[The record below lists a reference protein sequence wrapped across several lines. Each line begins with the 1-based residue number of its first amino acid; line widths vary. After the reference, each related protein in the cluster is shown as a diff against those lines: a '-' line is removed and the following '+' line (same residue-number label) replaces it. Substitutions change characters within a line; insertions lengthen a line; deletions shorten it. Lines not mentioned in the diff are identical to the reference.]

1 MSRRIE
7 IEITSINGE
16 VATWRA
22 AGAKLPKGSL
32 ATSLLPSG
40 TTAGAE
46 FRADVEQNMEG
57 VEVLAVLP
65 VKTASPLDLRGERIA
80 IAPKVHTG
88 PDIQV
93 TYAPKGGKG
102 RRDGDGP
109 RGRRDGDDSRPRRD
123 DKSSR
128 GPRAGS
134 PVGEGGDKRP
144 RSPRAGSPVGEG
156 GDKGGRPTRP
166 RTNDRRGPR
175 PERPAGPPMLTVH
188 RNAFLATLNPEQLPV
203 AEQLLRGGLP
213 AVRTAVAEQNKT
225 ATAQGRTTVTA
236 DAIDRI
242 ATDLLGKA
250 NLAMWKDR
258 AAGAQ
263 GAGRDLRLRDLRP
276 VVTSAKTV
284 NLDDE
289 ARTMLKDLQA
299 KLTAQIDVL
308 STEWLAKIAAAI
320 ESKNALEAL
329 TLAARP
335 PEFRMQVASESA
347 VAIAALAS
355 ESLNENVA
363 PAQWIALV
371 QAAVAS
377 PMHRTIKPTGI
388 PADETCRNEAIK
400 VAGAVPE
407 LAKLLGMRVPPP
419 PPRTVTPRRPRPA
432 TRS

>member
-32 ATSLLPSG
+32 ASSLLPAG
-40 TTAGAE
+40 TKAGAE

-65 VKTASPLDLRGERIA
+65 VKTASPMDLRGERIT
-80 IAPKVHTG
+80 IVPKAPTG

-109 RGRRDGDDSRPRRD
+109 RGRRDDAKGA
-123 DKSSR
+123 R
-128 GPRAGS
+128 GPRSGAPAGES
-134 PVGEGGDKRP
+134 
-144 RSPRAGSPVGEG
+144 
-156 GDKGGRPTRP
+156 GDKGARGPRGP

-175 PERPAGPPMLTVH
+175 PERPVGPPMSTVH
-188 RNAFLATLNPEQLPV
+188 RNAFLATLTAEQLPV

-213 AVRTAVAEQNKT
+213 AVRTAVAEQNKA
-225 ATAQGRTTVTA
+225 ATAQGRPTVNA

-242 ATDLLGKA
+242 ATDLLAKTT
-250 NLAMWKDR
+250 LAMWKDR

-263 GAGRDLRLRDLRP
+263 GAGRELRLRDLRA

-284 NLDDE
+284 NLDDD
-289 ARTMLKDLQA
+289 ARAMLKELQA
-299 KLTAQIDVL
+299 QLTQRIEAL
-308 STEWLAKIAAAI
+308 STEWLAKIATAI
-320 ESKNALEAL
+320 ETKNALEAL

-347 VAIAALAS
+347 TAIAALAS
-355 ESLNENVA
+355 EALNESVA
-363 PAQWIALV
+363 PAEWIALV
-371 QAAVAS
+371 QAATAS
-377 PMHRTIKPTGI
+377 PMHRTIKPAGI
-388 PADETCRNEAIK
+388 PADDACRAEAVK
-400 VAGAVPE
+400 VAGAIPE
-407 LAKLLGMRVPPP
+407 LAKLMGMKVPPP
-419 PPRTVTPRRPRPA
+419 PPRTTAPRRPRPA
-432 TRS
+432 ARS

>member
-40 TTAGAE
+40 TKAGAE

-80 IAPKVHTG
+80 IVPKAPTG

-123 DKSSR
+123 DKGSR
-128 GPRAGS
+128 GPRAGG
-134 PVGEGGDKRP
+134 P
-144 RSPRAGSPVGEG
+144 AGEG
-156 GDKGGRPTRP
+156 GDKGGRPARP
-166 RTNDRRGPR
+166 RSNDRRGPR
-175 PERPAGPPMLTVH
+175 PERPTGPPMLTVH
-188 RNAFLATLNPEQLPV
+188 RNAFLATLTPEQLPV

-225 ATAQGRTTVTA
+225 ATAQGRTTVNA

-263 GAGRDLRLRDLRP
+263 SAGRDLRLRDLRP

-299 KLTAQIDVL
+299 QLTSQIEIL

-347 VAIAALAS
+347 AAIAALAS

>member
-40 TTAGAE
+40 TAAGAE

-57 VEVLAVLP
+57 VEILAVLP
-65 VKTASPLDLRGERIA
+65 VKSASPLDLRGERITIVA
-80 IAPKVHTG
+80 KAPTG

-93 TYAPKGGKG
+93 TYASKGGKS

-109 RGRRDGDDSRPRRD
+109 RGRRDDDDARPRRD
-123 DKSSR
+123 DKGSR
-128 GPRAGS
+128 GPRAGG
-134 PVGEGGDKRP
+134 PAGEG
-144 RSPRAGSPVGEG
+144 A
-156 GDKGGRPTRP
+156 DKGGRPARP

-175 PERPAGPPMLTVH
+175 PERPVGPPLLTVH

-225 ATAQGRTTVTA
+225 ATAQGRTTVNA

-263 GAGRDLRLRDLRP
+263 SAGRDLRLRDLRP

-289 ARTMLKDLQA
+289 ARAMLKDLQA
-299 KLTAQIDVL
+299 KLTAQIEVL
-308 STEWLAKIAAAI
+308 STEWLAKIATAI
-320 ESKNALEAL
+320 ETKNALEAL

-347 VAIAALAS
+347 AAIAALAS
-355 ESLNENVA
+355 ESLNDSLA
-363 PAQWIALV
+363 PAQWIILV

-388 PADETCRNEAIK
+388 PADDVCRNEAIK
-400 VAGAVPE
+400 VAGAIPE
-407 LAKLLGMRVPPP
+407 LAKLLGMKVPPP
-419 PPRTVTPRRPRPA
+419 PPRTITPRRPRPA

>member
-7 IEITSINGE
+7 IEITSVNGE

-40 TTAGAE
+40 TSAGAE

-65 VKTASPLDLRGERIA
+65 VKTASPLDLRGERIV

-109 RGRRDGDDSRPRRD
+109 RPRRDGDDSRPRRD
-123 DKSSR
+123 DKGSR
-128 GPRAGS
+128 GPRAGG
-134 PVGEGGDKRP
+134 P
-144 RSPRAGSPVGEG
+144 AGEG
-156 GDKGGRPTRP
+156 GDKGGRPGRP

-175 PERPAGPPMLTVH
+175 PERPTGPPILTVH

-225 ATAQGRTTVTA
+225 ATAQGRTTVNA

-263 GAGRDLRLRDLRP
+263 SAGRDLRLRDLRP

-299 KLTAQIDVL
+299 QLTSQIEIL

-347 VAIAALAS
+347 AAIAALAS
-355 ESLNENVA
+355 ESLNENLA

-388 PADETCRNEAIK
+388 PADEACRNEAIK
-400 VAGAVPE
+400 VAGAIPE

>member
-40 TTAGAE
+40 TSAGAE

-57 VEVLAVLP
+57 VEVLALLP
-65 VKTASPLDLRGERIA
+65 VKTASPLDLRGERIV

-109 RGRRDGDDSRPRRD
+109 RPRRDGDDSRPRRD
-123 DKSSR
+123 DKGSR
-128 GPRAGS
+128 GPRAGG
-134 PVGEGGDKRP
+134 P
-144 RSPRAGSPVGEG
+144 AGEG
-156 GDKGGRPTRP
+156 GDKGGRPGRP

-175 PERPAGPPMLTVH
+175 PERPTGPPILTVH

-225 ATAQGRTTVTA
+225 ATAQGRTTVNA

-263 GAGRDLRLRDLRP
+263 SAGRDLRLRDLRP

-299 KLTAQIDVL
+299 QLTSQIEIL

-347 VAIAALAS
+347 AAIAALAS
-355 ESLNENVA
+355 ESLNENLA

-388 PADETCRNEAIK
+388 PADEACRNEAIK
-400 VAGAVPE
+400 VAGAIPE

>member
-57 VEVLAVLP
+57 VEILAVLP
-65 VKTASPLDLRGERIA
+65 VKSASPLDLRGERITIVA
-80 IAPKVHTG
+80 KAPTG

-93 TYAPKGGKG
+93 TYASKGGKG

-109 RGRRDGDDSRPRRD
+109 RGRRDGDDARPRRD
-123 DKSSR
+123 DKGSR
-128 GPRAGS
+128 GPRAGG
-134 PVGEGGDKRP
+134 PAGEG
-144 RSPRAGSPVGEG
+144 A
-156 GDKGGRPTRP
+156 DKGGRPARP

-175 PERPAGPPMLTVH
+175 PERPVGPPLLTVH

-225 ATAQGRTTVTA
+225 ATAQGRTTVNA

-263 GAGRDLRLRDLRP
+263 SAGRDLRLRDLRP

-284 NLDDE
+284 SLDEE
-289 ARTMLKDLQA
+289 ARAMLKDLQA
-299 KLTAQIDVL
+299 QLTAQIDVL
-308 STEWLAKIAAAI
+308 SSEWLAKIATAI
-320 ESKNALEAL
+320 ETKNALEAL

-347 VAIAALAS
+347 AAIAALAS
-355 ESLNENVA
+355 ESLNETLA
-363 PAQWIALV
+363 PAQWIVLV

-377 PMHRTIKPTGI
+377 PMHRTIKPSGI
-388 PADETCRNEAIK
+388 PADDACRNEAIK

-407 LAKLLGMRVPPP
+407 LAKLLGMKVPPP
-419 PPRTVTPRRPRPA
+419 PPRTITPRRPRPA

>member
-16 VATWRA
+16 AATWRA

-80 IAPKVHTG
+80 IVPKAPTG

-123 DKSSR
+123 DKGSR
-128 GPRAGS
+128 GPRAGG
-134 PVGEGGDKRP
+134 P
-144 RSPRAGSPVGEG
+144 AGEG
-156 GDKGGRPTRP
+156 GDKGGRPARP
-166 RTNDRRGPR
+166 RSNDRRGPR
-175 PERPAGPPMLTVH
+175 PERPTGPPMLTVH
-188 RNAFLATLNPEQLPV
+188 RNAFLATLTPEQLPV

-225 ATAQGRTTVTA
+225 ATAQGRTTVNA

-263 GAGRDLRLRDLRP
+263 SAGRDLRLRDLRP

-299 KLTAQIDVL
+299 QLTSQIEIL

-320 ESKNALEAL
+320 ESKNAIEAL

-347 VAIAALAS
+347 AAIAALAS
-355 ESLNENVA
+355 ESLNENLA
-363 PAQWIALV
+363 PAQWVALV

-400 VAGAVPE
+400 VAGAIPE

>member
-40 TTAGAE
+40 TSAGAE

-65 VKTASPLDLRGERIA
+65 VKTASPLDLRGERIV

-109 RGRRDGDDSRPRRD
+109 RPRREGDDSRPRRD
-123 DKSSR
+123 DKGSR
-128 GPRAGS
+128 GPRAGG
-134 PVGEGGDKRP
+134 P
-144 RSPRAGSPVGEG
+144 AGEG
-156 GDKGGRPTRP
+156 GDKGGRPARP

-175 PERPAGPPMLTVH
+175 PERPTGPPMLTVH

-225 ATAQGRTTVTA
+225 ATAQGRTTVNA

-263 GAGRDLRLRDLRP
+263 SAGRDLRLRDLRP

-299 KLTAQIDVL
+299 QLTSQIEIL
-308 STEWLAKIAAAI
+308 STEWLSKIAAAI

-347 VAIAALAS
+347 AAIAALAS
-355 ESLNENVA
+355 ESLNENLA

-388 PADETCRNEAIK
+388 PADEACRNEAIK
-400 VAGAVPE
+400 VAGAIPE

>member
-80 IAPKVHTG
+80 IVPKAPTG

-109 RGRRDGDDSRPRRD
+109 RPRRDGDDSRPRRD
-123 DKSSR
+123 DKGSR
-128 GPRAGS
+128 GPRAGG
-134 PVGEGGDKRP
+134 P
-144 RSPRAGSPVGEG
+144 AGEG
-156 GDKGGRPTRP
+156 GDKGGRPARP
-166 RTNDRRGPR
+166 RSNDRRGPR
-175 PERPAGPPMLTVH
+175 PERPTGPPMLTVH
-188 RNAFLATLNPEQLPV
+188 RNAFLATLTPEQLPV

-225 ATAQGRTTVTA
+225 ATAQGRTTVNA

-258 AAGAQ
+258 AAGALS
-263 GAGRDLRLRDLRP
+263 AGRDLRLRDLRP

-299 KLTAQIDVL
+299 QLTSQIEIL

-347 VAIAALAS
+347 AAIAALAS
-355 ESLNENVA
+355 ESLNDNLA
-363 PAQWIALV
+363 PAQWVALV

-400 VAGAVPE
+400 VAGAIPE

>member
-1 MSRRIE
+1 
-7 IEITSINGE
+7 
-16 VATWRA
+16 
-22 AGAKLPKGSL
+22 
-32 ATSLLPSG
+32 
-40 TTAGAE
+40 
-46 FRADVEQNMEG
+46 
-57 VEVLAVLP
+57 
-65 VKTASPLDLRGERIA
+65 
-80 IAPKVHTG
+80 
-88 PDIQV
+88 
-93 TYAPKGGKG
+93 
-102 RRDGDGP
+102 
-109 RGRRDGDDSRPRRD
+109 
-123 DKSSR
+123 
-128 GPRAGS
+128 
-134 PVGEGGDKRP
+134 
-144 RSPRAGSPVGEG
+144 
-156 GDKGGRPTRP
+156 
-166 RTNDRRGPR
+166 
-175 PERPAGPPMLTVH
+175 MLTVH

-225 ATAQGRTTVTA
+225 ATAQGRTTVNAET
-236 DAIDRI
+236 IDRI

-299 KLTAQIDVL
+299 QLTALIDIL

-329 TLAARP
+329 ILAARP

-347 VAIAALAS
+347 IAIAALAS
-355 ESLNENVA
+355 ESLNEDVA

-377 PMHRTIKPTGI
+377 PMHRTIKPAGI
-388 PADETCRNEAIK
+388 PADETCRNEAVK

>member
-16 VATWRA
+16 AATWRA

-40 TTAGAE
+40 TKAGAE

-65 VKTASPLDLRGERIA
+65 VKSSSTLDLRGERITIVA
-80 IAPKVHTG
+80 KAPTG

-93 TYAPKGGKG
+93 TYASKGGKG

-109 RGRRDGDDSRPRRD
+109 RGRRDGDDARPRRD
-123 DKSSR
+123 DKGSR
-128 GPRAGS
+128 GPRTGS
-134 PVGEGGDKRP
+134 PAGD
-144 RSPRAGSPVGEG
+144 GTE
-156 GDKGGRPTRP
+156 KGGRSARP

-175 PERPAGPPMLTVH
+175 PERPVGPPLLTVH

-213 AVRTAVAEQNKT
+213 AVRNAVAEQNKT
-225 ATAQGRTTVTA
+225 ATAQGRTTVNA

-263 GAGRDLRLRDLRP
+263 SAGRDLRLRDLRP

-289 ARTMLKDLQA
+289 ARAMLKDLQA
-299 KLTAQIDVL
+299 QLTAQIDVL
-308 STEWLAKIAAAI
+308 STEWLAKIATAI
-320 ESKNALEAL
+320 ETKNALEAL

-347 VAIAALAS
+347 AAIAALAS
-355 ESLNENVA
+355 ESLNENVN
-363 PAQWIALV
+363 PAEWIVLV

-388 PADETCRNEAIK
+388 PADEACRNEAIK
-400 VAGAVPE
+400 VAGAIPE
-407 LAKLLGMRVPPP
+407 LAKLLGMKVPPP
-419 PPRTVTPRRPRPA
+419 PPRTITPRRPRPA

>member
-40 TTAGAE
+40 TSAGAE

-65 VKTASPLDLRGERIA
+65 VKTASPLDLRGERIV

-109 RGRRDGDDSRPRRD
+109 RPRRDGDDSRPRRD
-123 DKSSR
+123 DKGSR
-128 GPRAGS
+128 GPRAGG
-134 PVGEGGDKRP
+134 P
-144 RSPRAGSPVGEG
+144 AGEG
-156 GDKGGRPTRP
+156 GDKGGRPGRP

-175 PERPAGPPMLTVH
+175 PERPTGPPILTVH

-225 ATAQGRTTVTA
+225 ATAQGRTTVNA

-263 GAGRDLRLRDLRP
+263 SAGRDLRLRDLRP

-299 KLTAQIDVL
+299 QLTSQIEIL

-347 VAIAALAS
+347 AAIAALAS
-355 ESLNENVA
+355 ESLNDNLA
-363 PAQWIALV
+363 PAQWVALV

-400 VAGAVPE
+400 VAGAIPE

>member
-80 IAPKVHTG
+80 IAPKAHTG

-93 TYAPKGGKG
+93 TYAAKGGKG

-109 RGRRDGDDSRPRRD
+109 RGRRDGDGPRPRREGDDSRPRRD
-123 DKSSR
+123 DKGSR
-128 GPRAGS
+128 GPRAGG
-134 PVGEGGDKRP
+134 P
-144 RSPRAGSPVGEG
+144 AGEG
-156 GDKGGRPTRP
+156 GDKGGRPARP

-175 PERPAGPPMLTVH
+175 PERPVGPPMLTVH

-225 ATAQGRTTVTA
+225 ATAQGRTTVNA

-263 GAGRDLRLRDLRP
+263 SAGRDVRLRDLRP

-299 KLTAQIDVL
+299 QLTAQIDVL

>member
-80 IAPKVHTG
+80 IVPKAPTG

-123 DKSSR
+123 DKGSR
-128 GPRAGS
+128 GPRAGG
-134 PVGEGGDKRP
+134 P
-144 RSPRAGSPVGEG
+144 AGEG
-156 GDKGGRPTRP
+156 GDKGGRPARP
-166 RTNDRRGPR
+166 RSNDRRGPR
-175 PERPAGPPMLTVH
+175 PERPTGPPMLTVH
-188 RNAFLATLNPEQLPV
+188 RNAFLATLTPEQLPV

-225 ATAQGRTTVTA
+225 ATAQGRTTVNA

-263 GAGRDLRLRDLRP
+263 SAGRDLRLRDLRP

-299 KLTAQIDVL
+299 QLTSQIEIL

-320 ESKNALEAL
+320 ESKNAIEAL

-347 VAIAALAS
+347 AAIAALAS
-355 ESLNENVA
+355 ESLNENLA
-363 PAQWIALV
+363 PAQWVALV

-400 VAGAVPE
+400 VAGAIPE

>member
-40 TTAGAE
+40 TKAGAE

-80 IAPKVHTG
+80 IVPKAPTG

-123 DKSSR
+123 DKGSR
-128 GPRAGS
+128 GPRAGG
-134 PVGEGGDKRP
+134 P
-144 RSPRAGSPVGEG
+144 AGEG
-156 GDKGGRPTRP
+156 GDKGGRPARP
-166 RTNDRRGPR
+166 RSNDRRGPR
-175 PERPAGPPMLTVH
+175 PERPTGPPMLTVH
-188 RNAFLATLNPEQLPV
+188 RNAFLATLTPEQLPV

-225 ATAQGRTTVTA
+225 ATAQGRTTVNA

-263 GAGRDLRLRDLRP
+263 SAGRDLRLRDLRP

-299 KLTAQIDVL
+299 QLTSQIEIL

-347 VAIAALAS
+347 AAIAALAS
-355 ESLNENVA
+355 ESLNDNLA
-363 PAQWIALV
+363 PAQWVALV

-400 VAGAVPE
+400 VAGAIPE

>member
-7 IEITSINGE
+7 IEITSVNGE

-65 VKTASPLDLRGERIA
+65 VKTASPLDLRGERIV
-80 IAPKVHTG
+80 IAPKAHTG

-109 RGRRDGDDSRPRRD
+109 RGRRDGDGPRPRREGDDSRPRRD
-123 DKSSR
+123 DKGSR
-128 GPRAGS
+128 GPRAGG
-134 PVGEGGDKRP
+134 P
-144 RSPRAGSPVGEG
+144 AGEG
-156 GDKGGRPTRP
+156 GDKGGRPARP
-166 RTNDRRGPR
+166 ARAGTNDRRGPR

-225 ATAQGRTTVTA
+225 ATAQGRTTVNA

-263 GAGRDLRLRDLRP
+263 SAGRDLRLRDLRP

-299 KLTAQIDVL
+299 QLTAQIDVL

-347 VAIAALAS
+347 AAIAALAS
-355 ESLNENVA
+355 ESLNENLA
-363 PAQWIALV
+363 PTQWITLV

-419 PPRTVTPRRPRPA
+419 PPRSVTPRRPRPA

>member
-40 TTAGAE
+40 TKAGAE

-80 IAPKVHTG
+80 IVPKAPTG

-123 DKSSR
+123 DKGSR
-128 GPRAGS
+128 GPRAGG
-134 PVGEGGDKRP
+134 P
-144 RSPRAGSPVGEG
+144 AGEG
-156 GDKGGRPTRP
+156 GDKGGRPARP
-166 RTNDRRGPR
+166 RSNDRRGPR
-175 PERPAGPPMLTVH
+175 PERPTGPPMLTVH
-188 RNAFLATLNPEQLPV
+188 RNAFLATLTPEQLPV

-225 ATAQGRTTVTA
+225 ATAQGRTTVNA

-263 GAGRDLRLRDLRP
+263 SAGRDLRLRDLRP

-299 KLTAQIDVL
+299 QLTSQIEIL

-320 ESKNALEAL
+320 ESKNAIEAL

-347 VAIAALAS
+347 AAIAALAS
-355 ESLNENVA
+355 ESLNENLA
-363 PAQWIALV
+363 PAQWVALV

-400 VAGAVPE
+400 VAGAIPE

>member
-40 TTAGAE
+40 TSAGAE

-65 VKTASPLDLRGERIA
+65 VKTASPLALRGERIV

-109 RGRRDGDDSRPRRD
+109 RPRREGDDSRPRRD
-123 DKSSR
+123 DKGSR
-128 GPRAGS
+128 GPRAGG
-134 PVGEGGDKRP
+134 P
-144 RSPRAGSPVGEG
+144 AGEG
-156 GDKGGRPTRP
+156 GDKGGRPARP

-175 PERPAGPPMLTVH
+175 PERPTGPPMLTVH

-225 ATAQGRTTVTA
+225 ATAQGRTTVNA

-263 GAGRDLRLRDLRP
+263 SAGRDLRLRDLRP

-299 KLTAQIDVL
+299 QLTSQIEIL
-308 STEWLAKIAAAI
+308 STEWLSKIAAAI

-347 VAIAALAS
+347 AAIAALAS
-355 ESLNENVA
+355 ESLNENLA

-388 PADETCRNEAIK
+388 PADEACRNEAIK
-400 VAGAVPE
+400 VAGAIPE

>member
-57 VEVLAVLP
+57 VEILAVLP
-65 VKTASPLDLRGERIA
+65 VKSASPLDLRGERITIVA
-80 IAPKVHTG
+80 KAPTG

-93 TYAPKGGKG
+93 TYASKGGKG

-109 RGRRDGDDSRPRRD
+109 RGRRDGDDARPRRD
-123 DKSSR
+123 DKGSR
-128 GPRAGS
+128 GPRAGG
-134 PVGEGGDKRP
+134 PAGEG
-144 RSPRAGSPVGEG
+144 A
-156 GDKGGRPTRP
+156 DKGGRPARP

-175 PERPAGPPMLTVH
+175 PERPVGPPLLTVH

-225 ATAQGRTTVTA
+225 ATAQGRTTVNA

-263 GAGRDLRLRDLRP
+263 SAGRDLRLRDLRP

-284 NLDDE
+284 SLDEE
-289 ARTMLKDLQA
+289 ARAMLKDLQA
-299 KLTAQIDVL
+299 QLTAQIDVL
-308 STEWLAKIAAAI
+308 STEWLAKIATAI
-320 ESKNALEAL
+320 ETKNALEAL

-347 VAIAALAS
+347 AAIAALAS
-355 ESLNENVA
+355 ESLNETLA
-363 PAQWIALV
+363 PAQWIVLV

-377 PMHRTIKPTGI
+377 PMHRTIKPSGI
-388 PADETCRNEAIK
+388 PADDACRNEAIK

-407 LAKLLGMRVPPP
+407 LAKLLGMKVPPP
-419 PPRTVTPRRPRPA
+419 PPRTITPRRPRPA

>member
-40 TTAGAE
+40 TSAGAE

-65 VKTASPLDLRGERIA
+65 VKTASPLDLRGERIV

-109 RGRRDGDDSRPRRD
+109 RPRRDGDDSRPRRD
-123 DKSSR
+123 DKGSR
-128 GPRAGS
+128 GPRAGG
-134 PVGEGGDKRP
+134 P
-144 RSPRAGSPVGEG
+144 AGEG
-156 GDKGGRPTRP
+156 GDKGGRPGRP

-175 PERPAGPPMLTVH
+175 PERPTGPPILTVH

-225 ATAQGRTTVTA
+225 ATAQGRTTVNA

-263 GAGRDLRLRDLRP
+263 SAGRDLRLRDLRP

-299 KLTAQIDVL
+299 QLTSQIEIL

-347 VAIAALAS
+347 AAIAALAS
-355 ESLNENVA
+355 ESLNENLA

-388 PADETCRNEAIK
+388 PADEACRNEAIK
-400 VAGAVPE
+400 VAGAIPE

>member
-7 IEITSINGE
+7 IEITSINGD

-40 TTAGAE
+40 TKAGAE

-57 VEVLAVLP
+57 VQVLAVMP
-65 VKTASPLDLRGERIA
+65 VKTASPLDLRGERIV
-80 IAPKVHTG
+80 IVPKAPTG

-123 DKSSR
+123 DKGPR
-128 GPRAGS
+128 GPRAGG
-134 PVGEGGDKRP
+134 P
-144 RSPRAGSPVGEG
+144 AGEG
-156 GDKGGRPTRP
+156 GDKGGRPARP
-166 RTNDRRGPR
+166 RPNDRRGPR
-175 PERPAGPPMLTVH
+175 TERPAGPPLLTVH

-225 ATAQGRTTVTA
+225 ATAQGRTTVNA

-263 GAGRDLRLRDLRP
+263 SAGRDLRLRDLRP

-289 ARTMLKDLQA
+289 ARAMLKDLQA
-299 KLTAQIDVL
+299 QLTSQIEIL
-308 STEWLAKIAAAI
+308 STEWLAKIASAI
-320 ESKNALEAL
+320 ESKNALDAL

-347 VAIAALAS
+347 AAIAALAS

-377 PMHRTIKPTGI
+377 PMHRTIKPSGI
-388 PADETCRNEAIK
+388 PADENCRNEAVK
-400 VAGAVPE
+400 VAGAIPE

>member
-7 IEITSINGE
+7 IEITSVNGE

-65 VKTASPLDLRGERIA
+65 VKTASPLDLRGERIV
-80 IAPKVHTG
+80 IAPKPHTG

-93 TYAPKGGKG
+93 TYAPKGGRG

-109 RGRRDGDDSRPRRD
+109 RGRRDGDGPRPRREGDDSRPRRD
-123 DKSSR
+123 DKGSR
-128 GPRAGS
+128 GPRAGG
-134 PVGEGGDKRP
+134 P
-144 RSPRAGSPVGEG
+144 AGEG
-156 GDKGGRPTRP
+156 GDKGGRPARP
-166 RTNDRRGPR
+166 ARAGTNDRRGPR

-225 ATAQGRTTVTA
+225 ATAQGRTTVNA

-263 GAGRDLRLRDLRP
+263 SAGRDLRLRDLRP

-299 KLTAQIDVL
+299 QLTAQIDVL

-347 VAIAALAS
+347 AAIAALAS
-355 ESLNENVA
+355 ESLNENLA
-363 PAQWIALV
+363 PTQWITLV

>member
-40 TTAGAE
+40 TSAGAE

-57 VEVLAVLP
+57 VEILAVLP
-65 VKTASPLDLRGERIA
+65 VKSASPLDLRGERITIVA
-80 IAPKVHTG
+80 KAPTG

-93 TYAPKGGKG
+93 TYASKGGKG

-109 RGRRDGDDSRPRRD
+109 RGRRDGDDARPRRD
-123 DKSSR
+123 DKGSR
-128 GPRAGS
+128 GPRAGG
-134 PVGEGGDKRP
+134 PAGEG
-144 RSPRAGSPVGEG
+144 A
-156 GDKGGRPTRP
+156 DKGGRPARP

-175 PERPAGPPMLTVH
+175 PERPVGPPLLTVH

-225 ATAQGRTTVTA
+225 ATAQGRTTVNA

-263 GAGRDLRLRDLRP
+263 SAGRDLRLRDLRP

-284 NLDDE
+284 SLDEE
-289 ARTMLKDLQA
+289 ARAMLKDLQA
-299 KLTAQIDVL
+299 QLTAQIDVL
-308 STEWLAKIAAAI
+308 STEWLAKIATAI
-320 ESKNALEAL
+320 ETKNALEAL

-347 VAIAALAS
+347 AAIAALAS
-355 ESLNENVA
+355 ESLNETLA
-363 PAQWIALV
+363 PAQWIVLV

-377 PMHRTIKPTGI
+377 PMHRTIKPSGI
-388 PADETCRNEAIK
+388 PADDACRNEAIK

-407 LAKLLGMRVPPP
+407 LAKLLGMKVPPP
-419 PPRTVTPRRPRPA
+419 PPRTITPRRPRPA